1 MGATCEN
8 VALYG
13 LTVNRYTGLMT
24 NPNDDFP
31 EVRLSD
37 VLFGSNGFPD
47 WGPRTKL
54 SDAVIADGIARLSE
68 FLPPVSAEGD
78 ADDEPCAVRCGYVS
92 HGRDLIEHMR
102 YEHAQCTECGND
114 PIGVHSVSHE
124 PDCPRLQPGYTYPDE
139 AKKARQAQ
147 FRAAQ
152 EIRAAHADPHWLE
165 P

>member
-1 MGATCEN
+1 MVRRCIRRRREGRDRLRPGATCGN

-47 WGPRTKL
+47 WGPRTEL

-68 FLPPVSAEGD
+68 FLPPEPEPETAE
-78 ADDEPCAVRCGYVS
+78 AR
-92 HGRDLIEHMR
+92 
-102 YEHAQCTECGND
+102 
-114 PIGVHSVSHE
+114 
-124 PDCPRLQPGYTYPDE
+124 
-139 AKKARQAQ
+139 KARQAQ

-152 EIRAAHADPHWLE
+152 EIRAAHADPNWLE